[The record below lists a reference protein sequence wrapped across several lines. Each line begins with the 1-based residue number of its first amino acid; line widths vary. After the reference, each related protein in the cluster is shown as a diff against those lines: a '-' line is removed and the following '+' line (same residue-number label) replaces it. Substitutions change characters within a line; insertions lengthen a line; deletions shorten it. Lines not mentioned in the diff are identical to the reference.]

1 MADIK
6 LLQENLG
13 YTFKDI
19 NLLEKA
25 LIHPSYLNE
34 RNVERIYSN
43 QRLEFFGDSVLSLAV
58 SEYIFTNLKSFP
70 EGKLTE
76 LRAKVVCE
84 KSLAKMARRL
94 CVGDFLMLGKG
105 ERKSGGD
112 KRASTLSDAMEA
124 IIAAVYIDGGF
135 ESARELILSN
145 LKEDIDAFAGGED
158 IAVNYKSR
166 LQEFTQAKG
175 ISLSYELIGE
185 SGPEH
190 EKTFEVCVVAN
201 GKRYPA
207 GQGSSKKS
215 AEQNAARNAYEQM
228 SK

>member
-84 KSLAKMARRL
+84 KSLAKMARKL